1 MYHYKL
7 NNSYTV
13 YVNWSYYSEAAKICQ
28 KAHHKEAASKVKS
41 SSTKAKIMPASL
53 PNGTKVSS
61 QFFGEGTIC
70 STSKDGIVSVAF
82 PSRMVRFIY
91 PDAIQKGQLIAM

>member
-41 SSTKAKIMPASL
+41 SSTEAKIMPDPL

>member
-13 YVNWSYYSEAAKICQ
+13 YVKWSYYSEAAKISQ
-28 KAHHKEAASKVKS
+28 KAHHREAASKVKVS
-41 SSTKAKIMPASL
+41 SAKAKIMPAPL
-53 PNGTKVSS
+53 PNGTKVNS

-70 STSKDGIVSVAF
+70 STRKDGVVSVAF

>member
-28 KAHHKEAASKVKS
+28 KAHHREAVSKVKAS
-41 SSTKAKIMPASL
+41 SAKAKIMPTPL
-53 PNGTKVSS
+53 PNGTKVSG
-61 QFFGEGTIC
+61 QFFGEGKIC

-82 PSRMVRFIY
+82 PSRMVRFLY

>member
-28 KAHHKEAASKVKS
+28 KAHHREAASKVKS
-41 SSTKAKIMPASL
+41 SSTKAKIMPAPL